1 MGFHKRHISNDN
13 VISMFRS
20 NDGIQKIRSWY
31 TRGVDALITESGL
44 ASQVG
49 SILSDD
55 EWSQFGPAKQDEE
68 IVKIIQQHLGVEDLQ
83 K

>member
-13 VISMFRS
+13 VISMFHS
-20 NDGIQKIRSWY
+20 NSGVQMIRSWY

>member
-13 VISMFRS
+13 VISMFHS
-20 NDGIQKIRSWY
+20 NSGVQMIRSWY
-31 TRGVDALITESGL
+31 TRGVDALITESVL

-55 EWSQFGPAKQDEE
+55 EWRQLGTVRQDEE
-68 IVKIIQQHLGVEDLQ
+68 IIKIIQQELGVEDI
-83 K
+83 KK

>member
-1 MGFHKRHISNDN
+1 MGFHRRHIDNDQ
-13 VISMFRS
+13 VIRFY
-20 NDGIQKIRSWY
+20 NDGGVERIRSWY
-31 TRGVDALITESGL
+31 TRGVDALITETGL